1 MNAVP
6 ALVSYRTGGSSS
18 TITMDDGKVNVLSL
32 AMQAELGAALDQSQA
47 DGVPVVVTGRAGVF
61 SAGFDLKT
69 LRGGGADA
77 AAMLRGGFEL
87 ALRLLE
93 FPLPVVA
100 ACSGHALA
108 MASFLLLSVDYRI
121 GAAGEYR
128 IGPNEVAIGLVMPM
142 TAVEICR
149 ARLDPVHFDRAVNSA
164 EIFDPAGACRAGFLD
179 QVVDESELIAAAS
192 TKATALGTLDLA
204 AHAATKM
211 RSRAASLAAIRRGYE
226 EDEAFFSAMG

>member
-1 MNAVP
+1 MAG
-6 ALVSYRTGGSSS
+6 LVTFVRDDTHS
-18 TITMDDGKVNVLSL
+18 TIVLDDGKVNVLSL
-32 AMQAELGAALDQSQA
+32 AMQSEIGAGLDAAQAE
-47 DGVPVVVTGRAGVF
+47 GVPVVLTGRPGVF
-61 SAGFDLKT
+61 SAGFDLAT
-69 LRGGGADA
+69 LRGAGADA

-121 GAAGEYR
+121 GAAGDYR

-149 ARLDPVHFDRAVNSA
+149 ARLDPVHFDRAVNCA
-164 EIFDPAGACRAGFLD
+164 EVVDPAGALAGGFLD
-179 QVVDESELIAAAS
+179 DVVEESDLATAATA
-192 TKATALGTLDLA
+192 KATALGALDLH
-204 AHAATKM
+204 AHATTKL

-226 EDEAFFSAMG
+226 EDEVFFSAMG